1 MGAPSPLGAPSP
13 WVPPCLWVS
22 RCPGCPIFPCPCSHP
37 LCPAG
42 ARGCGRV
49 GDPLLAAV
57 RSQADPLRPCPWSS
71 WCQPGDLPQERARP
85 SQRGG
90 RAHFTWWARCNR
102 PVLQQRG
109 GDAGHRVL
117 AERVLRN
124 PAGAAVQ
131 GQPPVLQQPQPQA
144 LPEPGRALMGPA
156 ASVALGDGAVPTG
169 AAFWVASAT
178 PELPG
183 LAQPQLS
190 LPPKQPQPHAPGI
203 VA

>member
-1 MGAPSPLGAPSP
+1 M
-13 WVPPCLWVS
+13 
-22 RCPGCPIFPCPCSHP
+22 
-37 LCPAG
+37 
-42 ARGCGRV
+42 
-49 GDPLLAAV
+49 
-57 RSQADPLRPCPWSS
+57 
-71 WCQPGDLPQERARP
+71 
-85 SQRGG
+85 
-90 RAHFTWWARCNR
+90 
-102 PVLQQRG
+102 
-109 GDAGHRVL
+109 
-117 AERVLRN
+117 
-124 PAGAAVQ
+124 Q